1 MINLDTYEAK
11 MAFVHQLNAECNIFQ
26 GEDMEENDDSIPYS
40 GKYFDAFPIHPYNIH
55 QSGTHVRRHT
65 YRERS

>member
-26 GEDMEENDDSIPYS
+26 GEDVEDEDDNSIPYT
-40 GKYFDAFPIHPYNIH
+40 GKYFDAFPIHH
-55 QSGTHVRRHT
+55 STVARRHIG
-65 YRERS
+65 S

>member
-26 GEDMEENDDSIPYS
+26 GEDMMEEDDKSDNSIPYS
-40 GKYFDAFPIHPYNIH
+40 GKYFDAFPIHH
-55 QSGTHVRRHT
+55 STVARRHIG
-65 YRERS
+65 S

>member
-26 GEDMEENDDSIPYS
+26 GEDVEGEDDNSIPYT
-40 GKYFDAFPIHPYNIH
+40 GKYFDAFPIHH
-55 QSGTHVRRHT
+55 STVARRHIG
-65 YRERS
+65 S

>member
-26 GEDMEENDDSIPYS
+26 GEDMMEEDDNSIPYS
-40 GKYFDAFPIHPYNIH
+40 GKYFDAFPTMLIKVAR
-55 QSGTHVRRHT
+55 GTE
-65 YRERS
+65 YRCI